1 VQEHLLEQATRVARR
16 WGTKIT
22 GHKTDAVYD
31 RYNIVTTEDTLAA
44 LESRRIFLEQRS
56 KKSNVVK
63 LRASNTD
70 KKADS

>member
-1 VQEHLLEQATRVARR
+1 LS
-16 WGTKIT
+16 WT
-22 GHKTDAVYD
+22 GSRSGPRLVGETDAVYD

-63 LRASNTD
+63 LRGA
-70 KKADS
+70 KADKDTDS